1 MLEQGEIPRP
11 IARLDA
17 LDLRQRGFQGA
28 TVVEGVAVGEL
39 EPIPRRQGNEFN
51 MIGETFAEERKQ
63 LFEQERRGDDRRAGV
78 VSEALALIDLSAAA

>member
-17 LDLRQRGFQGA
+17 LNLRQRGFQGA
-28 TVVEGVAVGEL
+28 TVVEGIAIGEL
-39 EPIPRRQGNEFN
+39 EPIPRRQRNELH
-51 MIGETFAEERKQ
+51 MIGETFTKEGEQ
-63 LFEQERRGDDRRAGV
+63 LFEQERRGNDRRAGV